1 MNDRKTDTICVTEQV
16 LPQVVLQAFD
26 NYTREVQG
34 TLLAVRKLI
43 FKVRENDPEIGVL
56 QEALRWGE
64 LSYLTDRPVTT
75 GHP

>member
-1 MNDRKTDTICVTEQV
+1 MNSQVLPQESDTMNDRKTDTICATEQV

-56 QEALRWGE
+56 QETLR
-64 LSYLTDRPVTT
+64 
-75 GHP
+75 